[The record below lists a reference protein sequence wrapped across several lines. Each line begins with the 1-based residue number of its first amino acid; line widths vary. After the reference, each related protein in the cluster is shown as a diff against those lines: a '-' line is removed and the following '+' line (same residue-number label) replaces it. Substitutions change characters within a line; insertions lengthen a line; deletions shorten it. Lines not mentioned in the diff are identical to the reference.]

1 MNKIILY
8 VYCMS
13 KMNLTSSI
21 YNWFTSDKL
30 TTTIKQLSEN
40 QILNIANEIN
50 GLFSETNLI
59 EYKPELTLP
68 RLVVVG
74 TQSSGKSSVLNGI
87 ISMPILP
94 MGKNMTTRTPL
105 EIRLHHIKSLIQEGY
120 VEFGDYTQEGWITEK
135 KINIKLPVP
144 LDCEINEIR
153 DFISQKTNEIAGTGM
168 NINQKPIIINIF
180 SSTVPNLSL
189 VDLPGLTVVACTDKG
204 QPADIKERIEDLV
217 KSYISNK
224 KTIILTV
231 MQARNDLETDIGLG
245 LIKKISNQKIIGV
258 ITKPDLMNP
267 ETHVGEYLTNNIS
280 KDLMVT
286 YGYYVVKNRSSQEL
300 KDSNILKGLELEKEY
315 FTNHNEYRKPIYKD
329 RTGTYNLTNNLS
341 KILVASITELLPSV
355 MTEIIALENKLNQ
368 KLDGLGQEIPITK
381 EGKMAFMNKYISSF
395 YYHFTD
401 SIESRGTDM
410 NTGKL
415 IKDTFV
421 NYRNYLLEIK
431 PFNDKKIYNDEYFK
445 NIISSFEGNHMSFH
459 IPPIQILEACMTD
472 IRYKPIMTLKESSL
486 GCVDN
491 ICDLLIKLIKEISL
505 LEEFALYPQL
515 SSYLLTILIDEIIS
529 KAKNK
534 TKDLVNELLRNEND
548 YIWTENKEFIHVLSQ
563 ITKNDKHDVNAITN
577 FLETYFFSIK
587 QIITHSVP
595 KIIMSNTVREIEKS
609 MLSFLLQT
617 TVTEDKIHLLKQD
630 EEIEKTRNYYIDLR
644 NRVHVIKKNFMKTN

>member
-1 MNKIILY
+1 
-8 VYCMS
+8 MS

-21 YNWFTSDKL
+21 YNWFTADRL
-30 TTTIKQLSEN
+30 TTTIKQLSDN

-50 GLFSETNLI
+50 GLFSETNLV

-74 TQSSGKSSVLNGI
+74 TQSSGKSSVLNNI
-87 ISMPILP
+87 MAMDLLP
-94 MGKNMTTRTPL
+94 TGRNMTTRTPL
-105 EIRLHHIKSLIQEGY
+105 EIRLHHIKSLVAEGY

-135 KINIKLPVP
+135 KIPIKLPVP
-144 LDCEINEIR
+144 LDTEIIEIR
-153 DFISQKTNEIAGTGM
+153 DFITQKTNEIAGVGM

-204 QPADIKERIEDLV
+204 QPADIKDRIEDLV

-231 MQARNDLETDIGLG
+231 MQARSDLETDIGLG
-245 LIKKISNQKIIGV
+245 LIKKITNQKIIGV

-286 YGYYVVKNRSSQEL
+286 YGYYVVKNRSSHEL
-300 KDSNILKGLELEKEY
+300 KDNTILKGLELEKEY
-315 FTNHNEYRKPIYKD
+315 FANHHEYRKPVYKD
-329 RTGTYNLTNNLS
+329 RIGTCNLTNNLS

-355 MTEIIALENKLNQ
+355 MTEIISLESKLNQ
-368 KLDGLGQEIPITK
+368 KLDGLGQELPTTK

-395 YYHFTD
+395 YYKFTD

-421 NYRNYLLEIK
+421 NYRGYILDIK

-445 NIISSFEGNHMSFH
+445 NIISNFEGNHMSFH

-472 IRYKPIMTLKESSL
+472 GRYKPIMSLRESSL

-491 ICDLLIKLIKEISL
+491 ICDLLIRLIKEISM

-515 SSYLLTILIDEIIS
+515 AAYILTILIDEIIS

-534 TKDLVNELLRNEND
+534 TKESVNELLRNESD
-548 YIWTENKEFIHVLSQ
+548 YIWTDNKEFIQMLSQ
-563 ITKNDKHDVNAITN
+563 ITKNDGNETDMITK
-577 FLETYFFSIK
+577 FLESYFFAIK
-587 QIITHSVP
+587 QVIAHSIP

-617 TVTEDKIHLLKQD
+617 TVTEDKINLLKQD

-644 NRVHVIKKNFMKTN
+644 NRVQLIKKNFAKTN